1 MSKHWI
7 PPSLQQYA
15 RKRHLVERKLNYLKA
30 HKDKIEI
37 DSDFKVTLTLA
48 PKESSLFSEF
58 RVYEGHEA
66 AKRLSD
72 IFVNNIREYM
82 IMKLERDVEI
92 YEEFENVYSKLE
104 QHNNNGSTTEN
115 T

>member
-7 PPSLQQYA
+7 PPSLQQYT
-15 RKRHLVERKLNYLKA
+15 RKRVLVEKKLNYLKA
-30 HKDKIEI
+30 HKNKIEI
-37 DSDFKVTLTLA
+37 DSDFNVTLTLV
-48 PKESSLFSEF
+48 PKESSLFSDF

-82 IMKLERDVEI
+82 IMKLERDIEI
-92 YEEFENVYSKLE
+92 YQEFENVYSRLE
-104 QHNNNGSTTEN
+104 KHNNNGATTQN